1 MVAPQLSP
9 PSWSAAR
16 RVHRGQNRI
25 PRKRRIQKTIP
36 HEHTETPN
44 VRVLSPWDTYK
55 DWRAGRA
62 SLLQLLAIIAENA
75 AGYASVMHFLGYTGE
90 ARRYKEQAESAVALF
105 RRREALSS
113 DDALLEETE
122 ALIEWYRP
130 TIRVLPPRR
139 TQRRVH
145 RPYPQPPLTVY
156 RTIIDLQVSE
166 GARGTYCV
174 LAEQEGSRPRA
185 SAAIWSVY
193 RVKERSWYYGERLE
207 VLEEGLTRMTA
218 VQCMRTIAQEH
229 A

>member
-1 MVAPQLSP
+1 M
-9 PSWSAAR
+9 
-16 RVHRGQNRI
+16 
-25 PRKRRIQKTIP
+25 
-36 HEHTETPN
+36 
-44 VRVLSPWDTYK
+44 RVLSPWDTYK

-105 RRREALSS
+105 RRREALAS

-122 ALIEWYRP
+122 ALIDGYRP

-156 RTIIDLQVSE
+156 RTTIDLQVSE

-218 VQCMRTIAQEH
+218 VQRMRTIAQEQ

>member
-1 MVAPQLSP
+1 MVAPRLSP

-105 RRREALSS
+105 RRREALAS

-122 ALIEWYRP
+122 ALIDGYRP

-156 RTIIDLQVSE
+156 RTTIDLQVSE
-166 GARGTYCV
+166 GARGTYSV

-193 RVKERSWYYGERLE
+193 RVKERSWYYGEWLE

-218 VQCMRTIAQEH
+218 VQRMRTIAQEH